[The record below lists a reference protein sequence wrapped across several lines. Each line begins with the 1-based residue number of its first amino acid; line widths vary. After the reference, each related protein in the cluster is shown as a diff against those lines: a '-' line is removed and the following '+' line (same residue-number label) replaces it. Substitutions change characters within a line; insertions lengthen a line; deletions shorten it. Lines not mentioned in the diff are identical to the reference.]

1 MILLKNNAK
10 QSEVREGVS
19 GAMESAVMKSAVM
32 ETGVMKLLEHWGR
45 FRHQAK
51 IWADGKIFENRY

>member
-19 GAMESAVMKSAVM
+19 GAMESAVM